1 MHTNPHPARIAPRF
15 LASNALSLLGNS
27 IAAVALPLIL
37 LATTGDALAA
47 GTLALICAVPQ
58 MVIGVVGGAAL
69 DRFNRRDISI
79 LSDLVSAASVALIP
93 VVDMLWGLNFGWFVA
108 LGLLGAVGDIPGM
121 TARDA
126 LLPAVVARDKAD
138 LQRFMGLTQSLD
150 SLTTIV
156 GPAAAAFL
164 IGAVGGVPSLWLTAA
179 LSFAAA
185 LVTCTVPRSVG
196 AEGLRGSGAEA
207 DGRSALASAFG
218 AHRAGHRA
226 GDEGV
231 LTASTLLSFGIIMVM
246 GSFQG
251 LVLPVHFTEIGR
263 PELLGYV
270 LSAMSLGLL
279 ASSLAYAALAPR
291 LARRTWYL
299 LSLAG
304 MAAGVAVLGT
314 LPDLPVMLLGA
325 VLLGV
330 SAGPASALLGFFM
343 LDRIPEQD
351 RGSALGAQNSLV
363 MIAAPAAV
371 FATSAAVTA
380 FGEAPAAYGLVA
392 CWFVITVLAVGAK
405 GMRRLDDA
413 EPSSAAAAPAAA
425 APAAEAEVPSTQ
437 A

>member
-185 LVTCTVPRSVG
+185 LVTCTV
-196 AEGLRGSGAEA
+196 
-207 DGRSALASAFG
+207 
-218 AHRAGHRA
+218 
-226 GDEGV
+226 
-231 LTASTLLSFGIIMVM
+231 LSFGIIMVM